1 MDKID
6 RTDITEEKLPENL
19 TLEEAFGRLDALVE
33 ALEDREISLEDSF
46 RTYQEGMEL
55 LKLCNDKIDQVEKKI
70 LVMNGDGG
78 LDEF

>member
-1 MDKID
+1 MKS
-6 RTDITEEKLPENL
+6 ELMGQEKETNLNEL
-19 TLEEAFGRLDALVE
+19 TLEEAFAKLDAVAE
-33 ALEDREISLEDSF
+33 ALESRDISLEDSF
-46 RTYQEGMEL
+46 RMYQEGMNL

>member
-1 MDKID
+1 M
-6 RTDITEEKLPENL
+6 
-19 TLEEAFGRLDALVE
+19 TLEEAFAKLDTVVE
-33 ALEDREISLEDSF
+33 ALESRDISLEDSF
-46 RTYQEGMEL
+46 RTYQEGMNL

>member
-1 MDKID
+1 MKSELMGQEKE
-6 RTDITEEKLPENL
+6 TDFNEL
-19 TLEEAFGRLDALVE
+19 TLEEAFAKLDAVAE
-33 ALEDREISLEDSF
+33 ALESRDISREDSF
-46 RTYQEGMEL
+46 RMYQEGMNL

>member
-1 MDKID
+1 MNED
-6 RTDITEEKLPENL
+6 RMFAAGQTGEEM
-19 TLEEAFGRLDALVE
+19 TLEEAFEQLDSVVE
-33 ALEDREISLEDSF
+33 ALESREISLEDSF
-46 RTYQEGMEL
+46 RKYQEGMNL

>member
-1 MDKID
+1 MNKD
-6 RTDITEEKLPENL
+6 TTYAAEQMGEGM
-19 TLEEAFGRLDALVE
+19 TLEEAFEQLDSVVE
-33 ALEDREISLEDSF
+33 ALESREISLEDSF
-46 RTYQEGMEL
+46 RKYQEGMNL

>member
-1 MDKID
+1 MKSKQ
-6 RTDITEEKLPENL
+6 TEQEKEKMPDEM
-19 TLEEAFGRLDALVE
+19 TLEEAFAKLDTVVE
-33 ALEDREISLEDSF
+33 SLERRDISLEDSF
-46 RTYQEGMEL
+46 QAYQEGMNL

>member
-1 MDKID
+1 MNED
-6 RTDITEEKLPENL
+6 RTVAAGQTGEEM
-19 TLEEAFGRLDALVE
+19 TLEEAFEQLDSVVE
-33 ALEDREISLEDSF
+33 ALESREISLEDSF
-46 RTYQEGMEL
+46 RKYQEGMNL